1 MPESK
6 GNENKTCTSRA
17 RRQFQKLP
25 GKSFPMLLF
34 PGDTLPP
41 MACETSQGEGI
52 PAGPYMNKR
61 YLVALDQGTTS
72 SRAVVFTF
80 EGHMVAAASQEFT
93 QHYPQP
99 GWVEHDPAEI
109 LSTQIESLRAAVRKA
124 GIDPAEIAAIGI
136 TNQRETTFLWE
147 RDTGKCLYNAIVWQC
162 RRTAPIIEQLTADGY
177 NDLIREKTGL
187 VPDAYFSGSKI
198 KWLLDE
204 LQLRDRARKGEIC
217 FGTVDSYLAWNLVE
231 GHPHVTDAT
240 NAGRTMLFN
249 LHTQEWDDELL
260 SILDIPREILPE
272 VVDTA
277 HVVGMLREDLLG
289 VRIPVAALAGDQH
302 AALFGQACFREGDVK
317 NTYGTG
323 CFMLMN
329 AGKEFRLSRSGLLT
343 TMAWR
348 LNGVPTYAF
357 EGSVFMGGATI
368 QWLRDEMHMIG
379 NARETEGIAAS
390 IPDTEGVYLVPA
402 FTGLGAPYWN
412 MYTRGTLVGMTR
424 GTGRAHVVRAALE
437 SIAYQS
443 RDLFAAMVQDCGKE
457 SAALRVDG
465 GASSNRLLMQFQA
478 DMIGVPVQQP
488 AVLET
493 TALGAALL
501 AGLAVG
507 VYGNLEETA
516 AGWHVDTE
524 FTPQMDA
531 ERREELLAGW
541 HRAVGCA
548 LHWAKADEA

>member
-1 MPESK
+1 M
-6 GNENKTCTSRA
+6 
-17 RRQFQKLP
+17 
-25 GKSFPMLLF
+25 
-34 PGDTLPP
+34 
-41 MACETSQGEGI
+41 
-52 PAGPYMNKR
+52 MNKR

-72 SRAVVFTF
+72 SRAVVFTL
-80 EGHMVAAASQEFT
+80 EGHMITAAAQEFP
-93 QHYPQP
+93 QHYPHP
-99 GWVEHDPAEI
+99 GWVEHDPADI
-109 LSTQIESLRAAVRKA
+109 LSTQIEALRTAVRKA
-124 GIDPAEIAAIGI
+124 EIDPNEIAAIGI

-147 RDTGKCLYNAIVWQC
+147 KETGACLYNAIVWQC
-162 RRTAPIIEQLTADGY
+162 RRTAPIIENLMADGY
-177 NDLIREKTGL
+177 GDVIRQKTGL
-187 VPDAYFSGSKI
+187 VPDAYFAGSKI

-204 LQLRDRARKGEIC
+204 LNLRERAKKGEIC
-217 FGTVDSYLAWNLVE
+217 FGTVDSFLAWHLVE

-249 LHTQEWDDELL
+249 LHTQQWDDELL

-289 VRIPVAALAGDQH
+289 ARIPVASLVGDQH
-302 AALFGQACFREGDVK
+302 AALFGQACFKEGDVK

-329 AGKEFRLSRSGLLT
+329 AGHEFRLSQCGLLT

-348 LNGVPTYAF
+348 LNGVPTFAF
-357 EGSVFMGGATI
+357 EGSVFMAGATI
-368 QWLRDEMHMIG
+368 QWLRDEMHMISS
-379 NARETEGIAAS
+379 AAESEPVAAS
-390 IPDTEGVYLVPA
+390 VSDTGGVYLVPA

-424 GTGRAHVVRAALE
+424 GTGRAHIVRAALE

-443 RDLFAAMVQDCGKE
+443 RDLFSAMAQDCGQP

-465 GASSNRLLMQFQA
+465 GASANKLLMQFQA
-478 DMIGVPVQQP
+478 DLLGVPVQRP

-501 AGLAVG
+501 AGLGVG
-507 VYGNLEETA
+507 IYKDLKETA
-516 AGWHVDTE
+516 SGWHVADS
-524 FTPQMDA
+524 FKPQMDEA
-531 ERREELLAGW
+531 RREELLTGW
-541 HRAVGCA
+541 HRAVDGA
-548 LHWAKADEA
+548 LHWAESNK